1 AFWAARDPAVIL
13 PPLLAPPTPARGMSS
28 SARVRGPASVLV
40 AAAAA
45 SSAAA
50 QRLRITNGC
59 GKEPLWVAHMAGA
72 EDDGPDP
79 QNAKLGPGE
88 HRDFDTH
95 DGLSATRYWP
105 KMRCDDQGNS
115 CLIGES
121 GGPGQDCTNCAPPI
135 DTKFEGT
142 FGTDQGI
149 DWIDVSLVDGWT
161 LPFKFKMT
169 LKGSGKCNAGDG
181 NRSVMTSV
189 DCSTL
194 TLDKCPSR
202 ELLNSEQTNLQV
214 IHPDEGQVVGC
225 YSPCAKLTSNNWGNT
240 LADGVSPTDDKAVE
254 YCCPTPPESPDA
266 CRAGPVEKTSFVKAV
281 HKNCPGVYGY
291 SYDDGMGLITCP
303 KDTKYEMIFY
313 CPDGDGQTTT
323 TTTVP
328 AKKSVDHSKELKNH
342 GGKTKGSKD
351 HDKEKSSSSSES
363 AEQVAFLL
371 ETELKYPF
379 HEYCGDSYLFQG
391 AVSSQRECQDKCSGD
406 DSCSFY
412 SYWTTGHV
420 PWCGTTPSC
429 EYRESDSV
437 ENVTM
442 YKKVR
447 FSGSSTSH
455 ELAPAVCCFEDSSVD
470 EPCKAGCRS
479 RNAVKN
485 GFCVPRDTWCDTC
498 SDDSVCSAPIVD
510 ASLAD
515 ASKKSQLMI
524 MRKDAFHAF
533 VNERRGRG
541 STWRSPVVTLVFST
555 AALTVAAAL
564 ALKVRRAV
572 AWHSATVLNVL
583 RQEGPRSASPGTIGS
598 TSPGSTIGSPMPP
611 RSP

>member
-1 AFWAARDPAVIL
+1 
-13 PPLLAPPTPARGMSS
+13 
-28 SARVRGPASVLV
+28 
-40 AAAAA
+40 
-45 SSAAA
+45 
-50 QRLRITNGC
+50 
-59 GKEPLWVAHMAGA
+59 
-72 EDDGPDP
+72 
-79 QNAKLGPGE
+79 
-88 HRDFDTH
+88 
-95 DGLSATRYWP
+95 
-105 KMRCDDQGNS
+105 MRCNDQGNS

-121 GGPGQDCTNCAPPI
+121 GGPGQECTSCAPPI

-142 FGTDQGI
+142 FGTEAGI

-169 LKGSGKCNAGDG
+169 LKGNGKCNAGDG
-181 NRSVMTSV
+181 NRSVLTSV

-202 ELLNSEQTNLQV
+202 EVLNSEQTNLQV
-214 IHPDEGQVVGC
+214 IHPEEGQVVGC
-225 YSPCAKLTSNNWGNT
+225 YSPCAKLTSNNWDNK
-240 LADGVSPTDDKAVE
+240 LADGVSPADDKAVE
-254 YCCPTPPESPDA
+254 YCCPTPPESPEA
-266 CRAGPVEKTSFVKAV
+266 CRAGPVERTSFVKAV
-281 HKNCPGVYGY
+281 HRNCPGVYGY

-313 CPDGDGQTTT
+313 CPDGHGQ

-328 AKKSVDHSKELKNH
+328 AKENDDHSDKSRD
-342 GGKTKGSKD
+342 TPDVDKD
-351 HDKEKSSSSSES
+351 KASSSSES

-371 ETELKYPF
+371 EKEQKYPF

-391 AVSSQRECQDKCSGD
+391 AVSSQKVCQDKCSGD
-406 DSCSFY
+406 DSCAFY

-420 PWCGTTPSC
+420 PWCGLTPSC
-429 EYRESDSV
+429 ESRESDSV

-455 ELAPAVCCFEDSSVD
+455 TSEATVCCFEDSSVD

-479 RNAVKN
+479 RKAVTN
-485 GFCVPRDTWCDTC
+485 GFCVPRETWCDTC
-498 SDDSVCSAPIVD
+498 SEDSVCSAPIFD
-510 ASLAD
+510 ASTA
-515 ASKKSQLMI
+515 AVSEGGKLMI

-533 VNERRGRG
+533 VNKRRGGG
-541 STWRSPVVTLVFST
+541 STWRTPVLTLVCST

-572 AWHSATVLNVL
+572 AWHSATVLKVL
-583 RQEGPRSASPGTIGS
+583 RREGARSTSPGTIGS